1 MDPNVDE
8 DPERLHTGA
17 SYVTSFPNDSPED
30 KLCSDSRGLRSQA
43 EVRVLGN
50 SQRRGDKRLWLW

>member
-8 DPERLHTGA
+8 DPERCTQA
-17 SYVTSFPNDSPED
+17 PSYVTSFPNDSPED
-30 KLCSDSRGLRSQA
+30 KLCSDSRGLPSQA

-50 SQRRGDKRLWLW
+50 GQRRGDKRLWLW